1 MQSYD
6 AIIIGA
12 GHNGLVAAAYLARAG
27 KKVLV
32 LERRSKIGGVVA
44 TEEIFPGFKYSTC
57 AHSAGTFFAGIIADL
72 ALKDSGLEIL
82 PTEASLFAPALH
94 DDPLLVPRASSSSPK
109 KLAGFPGSTP

>member
-12 GHNGLVAAAYLARAG
+12 GHNGLVAAAYLAKAG

-32 LERRSKIGGVVA
+32 LERRSTIGGVVA

-57 AHSAGTFFAGIIADL
+57 AHSAGGFSGVIITDL
-72 ALKDSGLEIL
+72 DLTKHGLEIL
-82 PTEASLFAPALH
+82 PTETSLFAPALE
-94 DDPLLVPRASSSSPK
+94 DPPLLVPSASS
-109 KLAGFPGSTP
+109 